1 MLAII
6 GGTSLRYAG
15 LPSTGRQLVATPYGR
30 AEVLSGKVP
39 ILLRHQ
45 QGAPPHRINHRA
57 NMAALALLGV
67 NRVIAI
73 GSSGSLKPDIEPGSI
88 VIPDDYISFS
98 EIPSIHDYAIEHVHP
113 GLSPGL
119 MDDLSRI
126 VPAARMGGVYA
137 QTKGPRIETIAEV
150 RMLGRVADIVGMT
163 VASEGTLACEL
174 GMEFAALCTVD
185 NFASG
190 LGCATLTFEHILE
203 TSRQYRQRTE
213 GILRDIITG
222 LG

>member
-45 QGAPPHRINHRA
+45 QGVPPHRINHRA
-57 NMAALALLGV
+57 NMAALAIIGV
-67 NRVIAI
+67 DRVIAI
-73 GSSGSLKPDIEPGSI
+73 GSSGSLQPEIEPGSI

-98 EIPSIHDYAIEHVHP
+98 DIPSIHDHAIEHVHP
-113 GLSPGL
+113 ALSPGL
-119 MDDLSRI
+119 MDDLFRI
-126 VPAARMGGVYA
+126 VPAARRGIYA

-150 RMLGRVADIVGMT
+150 CMLARVADIVGMT
-163 VASEGTLACEL
+163 VASEGTLSCEL

-190 LGCATLTFEHILE
+190 LGGETLTFEHILE